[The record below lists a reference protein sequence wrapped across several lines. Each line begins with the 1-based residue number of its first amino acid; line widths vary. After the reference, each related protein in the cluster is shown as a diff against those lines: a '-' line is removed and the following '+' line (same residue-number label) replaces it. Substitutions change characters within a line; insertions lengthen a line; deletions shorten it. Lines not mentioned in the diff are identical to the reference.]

1 MSLEFYGITKEI
13 LDKLSYQSNLG
24 KSLKNTLRKFEKEE
38 SLSKHFLPC
47 WKEQHPSHVSKSAPR
62 SENIET
68 RQVNEDIMNFFN
80 SFKG

>member
-1 MSLEFYGITKEI
+1 MYICPTCK
-13 LDKLSYQSNLG
+13 
-24 KSLKNTLRKFEKEE
+24 RKFEKEE

-68 RQVNEDIMNFFN
+68 RQVNEDIMNFSILLRGKNNGRGFSKN
-80 SFKG
+80 SSYCNRCA

>member
-1 MSLEFYGITKEI
+1 MYICPTCKRE
-13 LDKLSYQSNLG
+13 
-24 KSLKNTLRKFEKEE
+24 FEKEE
-38 SLSKHFLPC
+38 SFSKHFLSC